1 MKEFKS
7 DYIGFTYNGI
17 HSSELGIVRISSGSR
32 FEENL
37 LPTMQDKTVQVPGG
51 DGTYYFGS
59 YYTQKPLNIPFAF
72 DNLSEEQFERLRVH
86 FGDKRIHDL
95 VFDER
100 PYKAY
105 RAKVT
110 GTATIKYIPFN
121 EGEGRERVYK
131 GEGSIQFTCYDPYAI
146 CRKKYLDEYF
156 YFVEAD
162 FDQEETVYVIK
173 DNEYVIYD
181 KSMGFDQDL
190 IYYKKSFYGNKNEWA
205 AASGLLESKGEYDTL
220 RQDNEKWIIDLYNP
234 GAKES
239 DCMITLKT
247 GEGVGYYLSLDN
259 GDGITLEWDEGI
271 KKTLLLDSKRN
282 LLLDANTGEI
292 YNEYVVEGDFFKIP
306 LGQSKLTVKKLG
318 ADSMNDDDVMVEYDY
333 YYL

>member
-59 YYTQKPLNIPFAF
+59 YYTQKPLSIPFAF

-100 PYKAY
+100 PYKVY

-131 GEGSIQFTCYDPYAI
+131 GEGTVSFSCYDPYAI
-146 CRKKYLDEYF
+146 CKKKFL
-156 YFVEAD
+156 
-162 FDQEETVYVIK
+162 
-173 DNEYVIYD
+173 NEYD
-181 KSMGFDQDL
+181 DL
-190 IYYKKSFYGNKNEWA
+190 NKNEWA

-220 RQDNEKWIIDLYNP
+220 RQDDGKWIVDLYNP
-234 GAKES
+234 GVKES

-247 GEGVGYYLSLDN
+247 GESIGYYLSLDN
-259 GDGITLEWDEGI
+259 GDGITLEWDEGNE
-271 KKTLLLDSKRN
+271 KTLLLDSKRN

-292 YNEYVVEGDFFKIP
+292 YNEYIVEGDFFKIP

-318 ADSMNDDDVMVEYDY
+318 ADSMNDNDVMVEYDY